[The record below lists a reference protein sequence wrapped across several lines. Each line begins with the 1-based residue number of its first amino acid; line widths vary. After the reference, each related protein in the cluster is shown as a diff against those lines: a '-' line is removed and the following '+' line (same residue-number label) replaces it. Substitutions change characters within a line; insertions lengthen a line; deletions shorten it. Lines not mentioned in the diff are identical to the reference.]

1 MAADALEVLLNDR
14 KVGVIS
20 ALGGD
25 QSIFSFDDAYA
36 DDPDRPTLTY
46 CNREAVAAVIVL

>member
-1 MAADALEVLLNDR
+1 MLIKSMGAEALEVLLDDQ

-36 DDPDRPTLTY
+36 DDPDRSTL
-46 CNREAVAAVIVL
+46 